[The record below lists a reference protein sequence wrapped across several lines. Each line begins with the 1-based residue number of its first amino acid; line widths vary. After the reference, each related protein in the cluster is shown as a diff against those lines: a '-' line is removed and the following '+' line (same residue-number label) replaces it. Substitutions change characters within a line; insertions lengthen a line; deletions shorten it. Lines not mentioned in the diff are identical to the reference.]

1 MFKNYLNLKNEFIK
15 SKIYLINK
23 YKMKIIQILLAV
35 VCISST
41 TLLSINK
48 QDNNQESKS
57 LIPVNTNS

>member
-57 LIPVNTNS
+57 LNTVNTNS